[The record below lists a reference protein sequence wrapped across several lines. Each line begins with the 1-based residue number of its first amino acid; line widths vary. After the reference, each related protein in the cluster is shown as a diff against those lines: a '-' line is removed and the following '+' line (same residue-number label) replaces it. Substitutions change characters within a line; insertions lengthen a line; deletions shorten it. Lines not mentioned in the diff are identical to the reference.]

1 LNFIDSAARGRQN
14 SLTLTVGK
22 FRRRSAIRRR
32 RDGAASVTNL
42 FWRFPIEEHP
52 GDLAP

>member
-1 LNFIDSAARGRQN
+1 
-14 SLTLTVGK
+14 VGK
-22 FRRRSAIRRR
+22 FRRRSAIRRS

-42 FWRFPIEEHP
+42 FQRPPIEEHL